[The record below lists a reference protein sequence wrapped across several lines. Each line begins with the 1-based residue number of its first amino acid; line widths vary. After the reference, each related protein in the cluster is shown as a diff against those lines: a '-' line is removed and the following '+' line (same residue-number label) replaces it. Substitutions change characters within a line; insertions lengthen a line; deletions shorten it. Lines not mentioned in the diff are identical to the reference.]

1 MEKKNIVSLE
11 KNKLPQ
17 TESKPDAPS
26 SGCCGGT
33 PVNNAEACCKIDE
46 DKKEEG
52 EEGCGCNTTGTG
64 SKKSSCC

>member
-1 MEKKNIVSLE
+1 MEKKNIAPLQ

-17 TESKPDAPS
+17 TVRKPHDKS

-33 PVNNAEACCKIDE
+33 PVNNADACCQLDE

-52 EEGCGCNTTGTG
+52 EEGCGCNTIAIS